1 MSKIYNSVLD
11 LVGGTPIMELHN
23 YMKNFDINGRILA
36 KLEYFNPAG
45 SAKDRVAKQMIT
57 DAEASGKLKKGST
70 IIEPTSGNTGIGL
83 ASAAAS
89 LGYKCVLVMP
99 DSMSVERINL
109 LKAYGAEVVLS
120 EGAKGMA
127 GAVAKAEELAKNTEG
142 SFIAGQFENPSNPK
156 AHYLTT
162 GPEIWADTDG
172 KVDIFVATVGTG
184 GTLTGTAKYLKEK
197 NPDIKIIAVE
207 PASSPLLSAGKAGPH
222 KIQGIGANFVPEI
235 LDTDLYDEVLTV
247 TDDDAYKAANAIA
260 KLEGILVGI
269 SSGAAVSA
277 AAKIGKRPENAG
289 KNIVAVLPDS
299 GDRYMSSGVFTD

>member
-127 GAVAKAEELAKNTEG
+127 GAVEKADELAKNIPG

-172 KVDIFVATVGTG
+172 KIDIFVATVGTG

-207 PASSPLLSAGKAGPH
+207 PASSPLLSEGKAGPH

-277 AAKIGKRPENAG
+277 AAQIGKRPENAG

>member
-45 SAKDRVAKQMIT
+45 SAKDRVAKQMIA

-127 GAVAKAEELAKNTEG
+127 GAVAKADELAKNIPG

-172 KVDIFVATVGTG
+172 KIDIFVATVGTG

>member
-127 GAVAKAEELAKNTEG
+127 GAVEKADELAKNIPG

-172 KVDIFVATVGTG
+172 KIDIFVATVGTG

-197 NPDIKIIAVE
+197 NSNIKVVAVE

-277 AAKIGKRPENAG
+277 AAQIGKRPENAG
-289 KNIVAVLPDS
+289 KNIVTVLPDS

>member
-45 SAKDRVAKQMIT
+45 SAKDRVAKQMIA

-127 GAVAKAEELAKNTEG
+127 GAVAKADELAKNIPG

-277 AAKIGKRPENAG
+277 AAQIGKRPENAG
-289 KNIVAVLPDS
+289 KNIVTVLPDS

>member
-45 SAKDRVAKQMIT
+45 SAKDRVAKQMIA

-127 GAVAKAEELAKNTEG
+127 GAVEKADELAKNIPG

-277 AAKIGKRPENAG
+277 AAQIGKRPENAG
-289 KNIVAVLPDS
+289 KNIVTVLPDS

>member
-1 MSKIYNSVLD
+1 MSKICNNVLD
-11 LVGGTPIMELHN
+11 LTGGTPLMELHN
-23 YMKNFDINGRILA
+23 YENKYCKGSKILA

-45 SAKDRVAKQMIT
+45 SVKDRVAKQMIL
-57 DAEASGKLKKGST
+57 DAKESGALKEGST

-89 LGYKCVLVMP
+89 LGYKCILVMP
-99 DSMSVERINL
+99 DSMSVERRNL

-127 GAVAKAEELAKNTEG
+127 GAVEKAEELAKSIDG
-142 SFIAGQFENPSNPK
+142 SFIAGQFVNPSNPK

-162 GPEIWADTDG
+162 GPEIWEDTDG
-172 KVDIFVATVGTG
+172 KVDVFVASVGTG
-184 GTLTGTAKYLKEK
+184 GTLTGTARFLKEK
-197 NPDIKIIAVE
+197 NPDIKVIAVE
-207 PASSPLLSAGKAGPH
+207 PKASPLLSEGKAGPH

-235 LDTDLYDEVLTV
+235 LDTKIYDEVV
-247 TDDDAYKAANAIA
+247 AISDEKAYETANAIA

-269 SSGAAVSA
+269 SSGAAVA
-277 AAKIGKRPENAG
+277 AAAEISSMDEYKG
-289 KNIVAVLPDS
+289 KNIVVILPDS